1 MPKTTVE
8 QTHEIEEL
16 VDDALERLDHVR
28 HALAMLE
35 TRLTKPQSESAT

>member
-16 VDDALERLDHVR
+16 VDEALERLDHVR
-28 HALAMLE
+28 HALTMLE
-35 TRLTKPQSESAT
+35 GRLTKPNGEKAA